1 MESKAI
7 CRPSGDQRGVPVVG
21 PPMFVNRIGFRPSRS
36 ETQISAVPE
45 RLEPNTIRS
54 PSGEYCGLESLAVE
68 AINRVGAGCCPA
80 VPGTSTRQIFG
91 SNDVWIQASRFPSR
105 EIAGPETF

>member
-7 CRPSGDQRGVPVVG
+7 CRPSGDQRGSPVTG

-36 ETQISAVPE
+36 DTQISPVPE

-54 PSGEYCGLESLAVE
+54 PSGEYCGLESVAVE

-80 VPGTSTRQIFG
+80 VPGTSMRQIFL
-91 SNDVWIQASRFPSR
+91 SDDVWIQASWFPKR
-105 EIAGPETF
+105 EIAGLETS